1 MNMWDA
7 RYRGSEYLF
16 GREPSHFLLERSQYF
31 QSGQVALLVADGE
44 GRNGVYIAGLGLR
57 VHSVDGSIVALRK
70 AKKLADDVGVEM
82 VIENADLFD
91 WTWYE
96 NAYDHVIA
104 IMAQIAGGKMRSE
117 LLGHMKRAVK
127 PGGTVM
133 LHGFRPE
140 QVELGTGGPGDPD
153 FMYSEE
159 FLREEF
165 ADFEMLE
172 LSQEDR
178 PGGGG
183 MQALISFVA
192 RKPS

>member
-7 RYRGSEYLF
+7 RYRGNDYLF
-16 GREPSHFLLERSQYF
+16 GKEPSHFLLERSQYF
-31 QSGQVALLVADGE
+31 KPGQVALLVADGE

-70 AKKLADDVGVEM
+70 AKKLADEAGVEM

-104 IMAQIAGGKMRSE
+104 IMAQIAGSE
-117 LLGHMKRAVK
+117 NRTELFANIKQAVK
-127 PGGTVM
+127 PGGHIM

-140 QVELGTGGPGDPD
+140 QVELGTGGPGDLD
-153 FMYSEE
+153 FMYTDEI
-159 FLREEF
+159 LRDAF
-165 ADFEMLE
+165 ADFEILE